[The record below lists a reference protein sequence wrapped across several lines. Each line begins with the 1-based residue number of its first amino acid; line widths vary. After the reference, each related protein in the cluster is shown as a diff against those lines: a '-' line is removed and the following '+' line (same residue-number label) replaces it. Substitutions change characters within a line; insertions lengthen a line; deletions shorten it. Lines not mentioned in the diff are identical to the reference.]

1 MEMKFVQFIDF
12 QVLNNLQVKTKVVD
26 LSKSNEISIA
36 DSEVRGLLTF
46 VYVKNIVAASFHW
59 HCNQQNGT
67 GGIDTQSDRRRD

>member
-1 MEMKFVQFIDF
+1 MKFVQFIDF

-46 VYVKNIVAASFHW
+46 VYVKNIVAASFH
-59 HCNQQNGT
+59 
-67 GGIDTQSDRRRD
+67 